1 MKRAKQSELL
11 ALMLAITILLTMF
24 PATVFA
30 EGDKAADM
38 MTRASKLSDNSSWE
52 ECVDCSQ
59 DKPHLISTPADL
71 DKIRTHTHT
80 ENGKT

>member
-38 MTRASKLSDNSSWE
+38 MTRASKLSDNNNFSE
-52 ECVDCSQ
+52 SQ
-59 DKPHLISTPADL
+59 
-71 DKIRTHTHT
+71 
-80 ENGKT
+80 